1 MDDIEALFGRP
12 AAPTRSTRV
21 REEPVHVIGDPND
34 MDLLGDE
41 PGGHDHSISRAADS
55 WLGDGGLS
63 RTGSLSSVRK
73 ESVVDDPLTSGW
85 DDLEDSISLRPRGS
99 AKTIEADDD
108 IEGESWIT
116 QELRAAGTSGPR
128 PKRARPQQPAQKR
141 VRPPPREAGPTFA
154 SALLADARRQY
165 RLLRRLGTRAIRTW
179 RGQYTAQSTRT
190 VWVNDAPKN
199 AADLEFCD
207 NQVTTNKYNVVT
219 FVPLFLYEQFSKYAN
234 VFFLFIGC
242 IQQIPNVSPT
252 NRWTTL
258 VPLAIVLLASAF
270 KEVTEDWRRFSA
282 DAEMNA
288 RRVGV
293 LEADGTF
300 SRRKWRDVVVGDIVR
315 VERNEFFPADLIL
328 LASSEPEGLAYV
340 ETANLDGETNLK
352 VKQASQATAKM
363 TTAASMAALHGKL
376 ECETPNNHLYTFEG
390 TLELGSTRIPI
401 GPEQMLLRGAQLRNA
416 PWIFGLVVFTGHD
429 TKLMRNTT
437 ATPIKRT
444 RVDHQVNRFIL
455 MLFVLLLALAII
467 SSIGWAIQSAHDT
480 ETAKYLMLDLDER
493 SGVRQFVESVLTF
506 IILYNSLIP
515 ISLIVT
521 MEVVKFQQAAL
532 IGSDLDLYYE
542 PTDTPALCRRSNLVE
557 DLGQV
562 DYVFSDKTGTLT
574 RNEMEFRQAS
584 IAGVA
589 FASEKGEASIEDE
602 YDGNELVGGQR
613 TWAELPGILDSGTRF
628 GRAVDDFVTL
638 LAVCHTVIPET
649 IDGRVVFQAS
659 SPDEAALVAG
669 AQSLGYTFTT
679 RTPRAVNIDVRGKS
693 QTFQVL
699 QVCEFNSTRKRMSTI
714 VRRPDGRIVLMTK
727 GADTVILP
735 RLAPKQSCVEQ
746 TLSHLEMYAADG
758 LRTLCIAMREISEQE
773 YSQWAAVYEKAAA
786 SLDGRTAALDAAAE
800 EIEKDL
806 VLLGATAIEDKL
818 QDGVP
823 DTIAT
828 LQEAGIRVWVLT
840 GDRQET
846 AINIGYSC
854 RLISESMSVLTI
866 NESDAQ
872 ATADA
877 LQRNLDTVRA
887 QVGDITTPS
896 DELALVIEGAS
907 LQHVLHSAS
916 ADVFFELASICKAVV
931 CCRVSPLQKA
941 LVVEMVK
948 ARADAILLAIG
959 DGANDVG
966 MIQAAH
972 IGVGISGLEGL
983 QAARSADVAISQFR
997 FLKKLL
1003 LVHGNWSYARLS
1015 KMVLYSFYKT
1025 ITLYLTLFWYSFY
1038 NRFSGQTA
1046 YESWSQS
1053 FYNVVFTV
1061 MPTLVIGVLDQY
1073 VSAVMLERYPQLY
1086 RQTFFSGKHI
1096 AEWMANS
1103 VYHSIVAF
1111 FFVTYVMYDGIQVS
1125 DGYDTYQWIWG
1136 TTLYFVVLVTVLG
1149 KAALVLNLWTR
1160 YTVLAIPGSF
1170 AVTIAFIVVYGTIA
1184 PSLGVSMEF
1193 YSIVPR
1199 LLTFPLFWLLIVCVP
1214 ATCLL
1219 RDLLWKFWQRTYRP
1233 QAYHIVQEMQKYNIQ
1248 DAYPR
1253 ADQFQKNIRKVR
1265 AVQRLRRA
1273 RGYAFSQ
1280 TEGAQADLIRQ
1291 YDTTKKRP
1299 SGM

>member
-12 AAPTRSTRV
+12 VPPTASSRV
-21 REEPVHVIGDPND
+21 IDEPVHVLADAHE
-34 MDLLGDE
+34 MDLLGDD
-41 PGGHDHSISRAADS
+41 HADAQHSIANAADL
-55 WLGDGGLS
+55 WLG
-63 RTGSLSSVRK
+63 GSGSGTHK
-73 ESVVDDPLTSGW
+73 EVATDDPLTADW
-85 DDLEDSISLRPRGS
+85 DEVSENMSLKPRGS
-99 AKTIEADDD
+99 VKTIEADDD
-108 IEGESWIT
+108 LEGEAWIT

-128 PKRARPQQPAQKR
+128 PRRTRPKPRAA
-141 VRPPPREAGPTFA
+141 RPPPSGEGQLTFA
-154 SALLADARRQY
+154 GAIMSDAQRQY
-165 RLLRRLGTRAIRTW
+165 RLLRRLGTRMLRAW
-179 RGQYTAQSTRT
+179 RGQYTPSNTRT
-190 VWVNDAPKN
+190 VWLNDPAAN
-199 AADLEFCD
+199 AADLDFCD

-234 VFFLFIGC
+234 LFFLFIAC

-258 VPLAIVLLASAF
+258 VPLSIVLLASAF
-270 KEVTEDWRRFSA
+270 KEVSEDWRRFSA

-288 RRVGV
+288 RSVGV
-293 LEADGTF
+293 LGPDGF
-300 SRRKWRDVVVGDIVR
+300 ARRKWRDVVVGDIVR
-315 VERNEFFPADLIL
+315 VERNEFFPADLVL
-328 LASSEPEGLAYV
+328 LSSSEPEGLAYV

-352 VKQASQATAKM
+352 VKQAAPATAKH
-363 TTAASMAALHGKL
+363 TSAASVGALRGKL
-376 ECETPNNHLYTFEG
+376 ECETPNNHLYTFDG
-390 TLELGSTRIPI
+390 TLTLDGRRVPV

-416 PWIFGLVVFTGHD
+416 PWVFGLVVYTGHD

-444 RVDHQVNRFIL
+444 RVDHYVNTFIL
-455 MLFVLLLALAII
+455 MLFVLLLALSVVSAIG
-467 SSIGWAIQSAHDT
+467 SSIQSAIYAKS
-480 ETAKYLMLDLDER
+480 AKYLLLDLDER
-493 SGVRQFVESVLTF
+493 SGPRKFVESILTF
-506 IILYNSLIP
+506 IVLYNSLIP

-521 MEVVKFQQAAL
+521 MEVVKYQQAAL

-562 DYVFSDKTGTLT
+562 DYIFSDKTGTLT

-589 FASEKGEASIEDE
+589 FAGEKNDVSVEDE
-602 YDGNELVGGQR
+602 YDGAELVGGRR
-613 TWAELPGILDSGTRF
+613 TWADLPEILGGVSRL
-628 GRAVDDFVTL
+628 GRAVDDFLIL
-638 LAVCHTVIPET
+638 LAVCHTVIPEN
-649 IDGRVVFQAS
+649 IDGRIVFQAS
-659 SPDEAALVAG
+659 SPDEAALVTG
-669 AQSLGYTFTT
+669 AQALGYTFTT
-679 RTPRAVNIDVRGKS
+679 RTPRAVSVDINGRV

-699 QVCEFNSTRKRMSTI
+699 QVCEFNSTRKRMSTVI
-714 VRRPDGRIVLMTK
+714 RRPDGRIVLMCK

-735 RLAPKQSCVEQ
+735 RLAPAQPYIEQ
-746 TLSHLEMYAADG
+746 TLGHLEMYAADG
-758 LRTLCIAMREISEQE
+758 LRTLCIAMREVSEEE
-773 YSQWAAVYEKAAA
+773 YRAWSAVYEQAAA
-786 SLDGRTAALDAAAE
+786 SLEGRAAALDAAAE
-800 EIEKDL
+800 QIEKDML
-806 VLLGATAIEDKL
+806 LLGATAIEDKL

-823 DTIAT
+823 ETIAT

-854 RLISESMSVLTI
+854 RLISESMNVLTVS
-866 NESDAQ
+866 EKDAS
-872 ATADA
+872 ATEHAI
-877 LQRNLDTVRA
+877 QRNLDTVRM
-887 QVGDITTPS
+887 QVGDSSAPS
-896 DELALVIEGAS
+896 DELALVIEGSS
-907 LQHVLHSAS
+907 LQHVLHGAG
-916 ADVFFELASICKAVV
+916 ADAFFELASLCKAVV

-941 LVVEMVK
+941 LIVELVK

-972 IGVGISGLEGL
+972 VGVGISGQEGL

-1003 LVHGNWSYARLS
+1003 LVHGNWSYARVS

-1038 NRFSGQTA
+1038 NQFSGQTA

-1053 FYNVVFTV
+1053 FYNVIFTV

-1073 VSAVMLERYPQLY
+1073 VSAAMLERYPQLY
-1086 RQTFFSGKHI
+1086 RQSFFSRRQI
-1096 AEWMANS
+1096 AEWMGNS

-1111 FFVTYVMYDGIQVS
+1111 FFVTYVLYDGIQVHA
-1125 DGYDTYQWIWG
+1125 GYDTYQWIWG

-1149 KAALVLNLWTR
+1149 KAALVLSLWTR
-1160 YTVLAIPGSF
+1160 YSLVAIPGSF
-1170 AVTIAFIVVYGTIA
+1170 VITLAFFIVYGTIA

-1199 LLTFPLFWLLIVCVP
+1199 LLAFPLFWLLIICVP
-1214 ATCLL
+1214 SACLL

-1233 QAYHIVQEMQKYNIQ
+1233 QTYHIVQEMQKYNIQ
-1248 DAYPR
+1248 DTYPR
-1253 ADQFQKNIRKVR
+1253 ADQFQKNIRKAR

-1291 YDTTKKRP
+1291 YDTTKARP
-1299 SGM
+1299 PGT